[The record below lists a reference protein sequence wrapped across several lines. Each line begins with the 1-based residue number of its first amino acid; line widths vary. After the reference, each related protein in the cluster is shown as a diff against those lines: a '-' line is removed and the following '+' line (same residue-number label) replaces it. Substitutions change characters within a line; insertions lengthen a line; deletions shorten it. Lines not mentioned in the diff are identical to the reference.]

1 MSEYKPIDILQEL
14 TDLYAKEDLLG
25 FFEFTLARPGNDPLS
40 GLCKISKPKSGTG
53 QPTYLSLTFVVDT
66 PDDDARV
73 RIADAIGKM
82 AEGGFRRA
90 LPQVAEIVPLP
101 SLSSGADS
109 YVRQIDV
116 LLAAN
121 IEPARSFV
129 TERLAPAIRNVTQF
143 TIGEMVW
150 WDETAEPRA
159 TAPGSTEAETT
170 LTSRVRKYLMTR
182 WGGTKK

>member
-1 MSEYKPIDILQEL
+1 MSESKPIDILQEL

-40 GLCKISKPKSGTG
+40 GLCKISKPKSGGG
-53 QPTYLSLTFVVDT
+53 QPAYLSLTFVVDT

-82 AEGGFRRA
+82 AEGGLRRA
-90 LPQVAEIVPLP
+90 LPQVAEVIPLP
-101 SLSSGADS
+101 SLSSAADS
-109 YVRQIDV
+109 YVQQIDV
-116 LLAAN
+116 LLAAH
-121 IEPARSFV
+121 IEPARLFV
-129 TERLAPAIRNVTQF
+129 AERLAPAIRNATQF
-143 TIGEMVW
+143 KIAEIVW

-159 TAPGSTEAETT
+159 AAPSSPEAETT
-170 LTSRVRKYLMTR
+170 LTSRVRKYLMTH